1 MELSINSIIDV
12 LWQENMYKATIQDM
26 GDSEILISIPVKDG
40 IYLTLNNDTV
50 IENIFYDEKGNVFS
64 YKAKVIGR
72 HIEKDIPFYKL
83 TKPYDIKKIQRRDY
97 VRVNLIQIINYVKE
111 MDLKKEIK
119 KEEEYENA
127 LLLDL
132 SGGGMKVKIKEKLE
146 KDDLIIANLKYEN
159 EKITIKGKIIRVEK
173 TEDKRFICGV
183 AFVDID
189 NSTREKIIRTVFKI
203 MRKQRERV

>member
-12 LWQENMYKATIQDM
+12 LWEENMYKATIQDIN
-26 GDSEILISIPVKDG
+26 DSEILISIPVKDG
-40 IYLTLNNDTV
+40 IYLTLKNDTE

-64 YKAKVIGR
+64 YKTKVIGR

-83 TKPYDIKKIQRRDY
+83 TKPYGIKKIQRRDY
-97 VRVNLIQIINYVKE
+97 VRVSLIQIISYVKE
-111 MDLKKEIK
+111 IDFKKEIK
-119 KEEEYENA
+119 REEEYENA

-146 KDDLIIANLKYEN
+146 KNDLIIANLKYEN
-159 EKITIKGKIIRVEK
+159 EKIIIKGKIIRVEK
-173 TEDKRFICGV
+173 TDDKRFICGV

-203 MRKQRERV
+203 MRKQRELV